1 MRRGWRA
8 PLAVF
13 AASLVLLGG
22 PQALAAVRRPAGWAF
37 LGGIGA
43 VDYGSYLAKIE
54 AGRLGLLACP
64 NAMSPD
70 PEGRIPAPGLWWPYL
85 LIGHAARILG
95 FGAPAAY
102 HLARALLWAAAL
114 ALLWATLRA
123 VLPKG
128 RTPLAL
134 ALAALASASGLEFLG
149 GRWEKAGFL
158 VGGHVHM
165 AAMCFPHYAL
175 TFAGWILAVRAWL
188 DGGLGPRA
196 RIALVAAA
204 GLLLSVHPFML
215 PLPALAALADT
226 LLQGG
231 GRWRAA
237 LRHGAALAAGALPGV
252 APLAWSLWR
261 VPWVREWQGQVA
273 PTASIMPPFPIQ
285 LLGFGVAGVLGMAAA
300 VEALARRRPGLG
312 YWAASALIPWAL
324 AYAGTM
330 PRGGW
335 QLLFFQSVPL
345 GVLAAHALQEW
356 RPLRRAKGL
365 LTALAVWVGV
375 AVLASAWAGAA
386 EAPSDPAEGLWCVP
400 EEYLEAGAWLREHA
414 RPGDA
419 AGCRLEAGTLLPWLT
434 GLRVRPYA
442 GHPIETPG
450 FPARFRE
457 AQALF
462 EGSGGVPP
470 GVRWV
475 VEDAGLPQAFAPQ
488 YGERT
493 EWRLQPL
500 APRARELGLELRFEC
515 GGIKVWEVVD
525 SAAKK

>member
-1 MRRGWRA
+1 M
-8 PLAVF
+8 F

-22 PQALAAVRRPAGWAF
+22 PQVLAALRRPEGWAF

-54 AGRLGLLACP
+54 AGRLGLWACA

-70 PEGRIPAPGLWWPYL
+70 PEGQIPAPGLWWPYL

-95 FGAPAAY
+95 LGAPAAY

-114 ALLWATLRA
+114 ALLWGALRA
-123 VLPKG
+123 ALPKG
-128 RTPLAL
+128 QAPLAF

-149 GRWEKAGFL
+149 GPWEKAGFL
-158 VGGHVHM
+158 VGGHVYM

-175 TFAGWILAVRAWL
+175 TFAGWILAARAWVDAAL
-188 DGGLGPRA
+188 RPGA
-196 RIALVAAA
+196 RLALAAAA

-215 PLPALAALADT
+215 PLPALAALADA

-231 GRWRAA
+231 GHWRAA
-237 LRHGAALAAGALPGV
+237 LRHGAALAAGAVPGV

-273 PTASIMPPFPIQ
+273 PTASIMPPFPVQ

-300 VEALARRRPGLG
+300 AEALARRRAGLAHWG
-312 YWAASALIPWAL
+312 VSVLIPWAL
-324 AYAGTM
+324 AYAGAM

-345 GVLAAHALQEW
+345 GVLAAHALREW
-356 RPLRRAKGL
+356 RPLWRARGL
-365 LTALAVWVGV
+365 LAAVAVWAG
-375 AVLASAWAGAA
+375 ATVLASAWAGAA
-386 EAPSDPAEGLWCVP
+386 EAPSSPAEGLWCVP
-400 EEYLEAGAWLREHA
+400 EEYLEAAAWLREHA

-419 AGCRLEAGTLLPWLT
+419 AACRLEAGTLLPWLT
-434 GLRVRPYA
+434 GLSVRPYA

-450 FPARFRE
+450 FGARFRE

-462 EGSGGVPP
+462 EGSGGVPG

-488 YGERT
+488 YGGRR
-493 EWRLQPL
+493 EWRLEPL
-500 APRARELGLELRFEC
+500 APRARELGLELRFER
-515 GGIKVWEVVD
+515 GGIKVWEVVG